1 MELLIIIILI
11 VVMTMGIFLITRNSK
26 QILYKDSQTTIEY
39 RRKELIIRVK
49 LRRR

>member
-11 VVMTMGIFLITRNSK
+11 VVMTMGIFLTRNTK